1 MKTVSKIGL
10 FGGSFDPVHRGHIAL
25 ARMAARELAL
35 DEVIFIPAKQPP
47 HKLSK
52 QLAPAR
58 HRAAMLKTA
67 LAAYPKFSISSF
79 ELRRPSTTFTY
90 QTVEYFKKRFPRSQ
104 LFFIIGTDSLADLAT
119 WKRISHLLELC
130 VFVAGKRPG
139 AAAKN
144 AIYAHSVRFLKKAAP
159 AISSTDIRARVAA
172 NKSLAGLVSPNVASY
187 IRSRG
192 LYR

>member
-1 MKTVSKIGL
+1 MKTVSRIGL

-25 ARMAARELAL
+25 ARMAAHELEL
-35 DEVIFIPAKQPP
+35 DEVIFIPAKKPP

-58 HRAAMLKTA
+58 HRASMLKA
-67 LAAYPKFSISSF
+67 AIAAYPKFSISDF
-79 ELRRPSTTFTY
+79 ELKRPSTTFTY
-90 QTVEYFKKRFPRSQ
+90 QTVEYFKKKFPGSQ

-119 WKRISHLLELC
+119 WKRIGHLMELC

-144 AIYAHSVRFLKKAAP
+144 APHAGKVLFLSKAAP
-159 AISSTDIRARVAA
+159 AISSTEIRGLAA
-172 NKSLAGLVSPNVASY
+172 AGHSLAGLVSPSVAGY
-187 IRSRG
+187 IHRNG
-192 LYR
+192 LYQ